1 MILKVN
7 LYIKFNFMICL
18 LFCRLKIC
26 FFFLNWIMELKKIY
40 YVIDLRIKRGIC
52 NLWILK
58 LNVELIFLNI
68 KCIIFIMVLKF
79 IL

>member
-1 MILKVN
+1 M
-7 LYIKFNFMICL
+7 
-18 LFCRLKIC
+18 